1 MMADEIEMIQ
11 VTMPDGKVRETDLAA
26 VEFVKQYENTAGTLL
41 APWGLIT
48 KLEPAREYLKQQ
60 AGKQ

>member
-1 MMADEIEMIQ
+1 MPEEITVIR
-11 VTMPDGKVRETDLAA
+11 VTMPDGRVCETDLAA

-41 APWGLIT
+41 APWGFIT